1 MTISVKQ
8 LQKHHTFK
16 FPIEFGIVTGGEI
29 RIEAVQ
35 VNEKTTKFEIELEDS
50 PDKVEIDPEFWLLYQ
65 EK

>member
-1 MTISVKQ
+1 MT
-8 LQKHHTFK
+8 
-16 FPIEFGIVTGGEI
+16 GDEI

-35 VNEKTTKFEIELEDS
+35 VNEKSSKFEIELEDS